1 MVPQGYRATDE
12 QGQGGRWGGVSRRQ
26 VRQRA
31 GDVAVK
37 GSDGPDEGESRVRAG
52 GEWFLDC
59 SSRCYWLLP
68 AYLAE
73 FPQLYRDLQGLTPTV
88 DKKPRLQK
96 ETLGAVRPRGFRSGG
111 LTAAASW
118 LLLPRR

>member
-1 MVPQGYRATDE
+1 MG
-12 QGQGGRWGGVSRRQ
+12 RRQ
-26 VRQRA
+26 PAAGAAA

-37 GSDGPDEGESRVRAG
+37 GSDGPDEGESRVRRTG

-59 SSRCYWLLP
+59 SSRCYWLAFP

-88 DKKPRLQK
+88 DKKTRGYKKKPSGRSGP
-96 ETLGAVRPRGFRSGG
+96 ETSRSGG
-111 LTAAASW
+111 LTAAG
-118 LLLPRR
+118 R